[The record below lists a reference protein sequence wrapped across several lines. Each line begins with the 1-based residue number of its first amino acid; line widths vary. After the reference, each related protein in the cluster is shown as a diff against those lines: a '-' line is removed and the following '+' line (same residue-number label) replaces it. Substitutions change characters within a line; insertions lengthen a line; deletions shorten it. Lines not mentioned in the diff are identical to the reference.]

1 MANVDAAKA
10 KVVGS
15 IGAIQTLID
24 NFAALFS
31 IDSYK
36 PGDTSFTFML
46 NILQILGVSE
56 SDLIKWVAKILA
68 GKGTDGVLTSIEY
81 AVKEIGRA
89 SCRERV

>member
-24 NFAALFS
+24 NFAVLFS

-36 PGDTSFTFML
+36 PGDT
-46 NILQILGVSE
+46 
-56 SDLIKWVAKILA
+56 
-68 GKGTDGVLTSIEY
+68 
-81 AVKEIGRA
+81 
-89 SCRERV
+89 